1 MRATLWEKESEKV
14 KKEVLEEKLNR
25 KLQQRFGEQVRA
37 TVEGDII
44 RVTGH
49 LQCREDILEACNM
62 CVVKQPGVHVV
73 NDVVL
78 DGVEMPQL
86 FKLTGQMQRLWG

>member
-1 MRATLWEKESEKV
+1 M
-14 KKEVLEEKLNR
+14 LEEKLNR

-44 RVTGH
+44 RVTGY
-49 LQCREDILEACNM
+49 LQCWEDILEICNM

>member
-1 MRATLWEKESEKV
+1 M
-14 KKEVLEEKLNR
+14 LEEKLNR

-49 LQCREDILEACNM
+49 LQCWEDIPEACNM

-86 FKLTGQMQRLWG
+86 DQAERAGNLEENLQISVVEWVSDL